1 MANKP
6 VSTSK
11 PKTHKPRKSNK
22 SKQPKL
28 TGNMKKAV
36 DLEIKKMIKKNEE
49 TKYSAL
55 NYKALD
61 ADTSSLSLLSAMP
74 QVQRG
79 VGDNQRVGNKIE
91 VVKSELEIIMS
102 LKSDYITNPSNACA
116 DITAVVF
123 VWKSKQVKDFP
134 EAQLS
139 SGAIARLRFNDG
151 QGGEVDWDGTPL
163 TAMFPVFSERY
174 TLLARKEYKLAH
186 NGNLNALLIGTPNM
200 LSRPTN
206 EHVKLD
212 LTKHCKKH
220 LLFDDS
226 SDPVY
231 AVNEAIFF
239 TVAYF
244 HADGSTADYITND
257 LEFNAVAK
265 LYYKDA

>member
-6 VSTSK
+6 VSTSV
-11 PKTHKPRKSNK
+11 KTKKSTK
-22 SKQPKL
+22 AKQPKL
-28 TGNMKKAV
+28 TGKMKKAV
-36 DLEIKKMIKKNEE
+36 DLEIKKVLKKNEE

-55 NYKALD
+55 NYKNMP
-61 ADTSSLSLLSAMP
+61 ADSGTLSLNSAMP

-91 VVKSELEIIMS
+91 VVKAELDIIMS
-102 LKSDYITNPSNACA
+102 LQSNYLSNPSNACA

-151 QGGEVDWDGTPL
+151 QGGETDWDGTPL

-174 TLLARKEYKLAH
+174 TLIARKEYKLAH
-186 NGNLNALLIGTPNM
+186 NGNLNALLIGQPNT

-206 EHVKLD
+206 EHIKID
-212 LTKHCKKH
+212 MTKHIKKH

-244 HADGSTADYITND
+244 HADGSTADYITGD
-257 LEFNAVAK
+257 LGYNAVAK